1 MSRSKKIWLFAATA
15 LILLG
20 IVLFTIAM
28 TLNHWDFSKLST
40 VTYETNTT
48 TISNEFCNIYIQTE
62 TTDIIFALSNDDVC
76 KVVCYEEENNIHS
89 VTIQNDTLTIQSNKK
104 WYDYIGIGWETSKIT
119 VYLPATE
126 YDSLFISENTGDI
139 EIPNDFQFQNI
150 TISTSTGDIKNFS
163 SVSENLKIKTS
174 TGDVYIKNI
183 SAKTMSI
190 SVSTGNVDIISATCE
205 EDLEINVSTGK
216 AKISDISCKNMI
228 STGITGDIALLNL
241 IAEERISI
249 NRNTGDV
256 KFDDCD
262 ANEIFIKTSTGDVFG
277 SLLSEKLFVTESN
290 TGKITVP
297 KNTIGGR
304 CEITTDTGDIKI
316 TIK

>member
-48 TISNEFCNIYIQTE
+48 TISNKFCNIYIETE

-104 WYDYIGIGWETSKIT
+104 WYDYIGIGWEISKIT

-126 YDSLFISENTGDI
+126 YNSLFISENTGDI
-139 EIPNDFQFQNI
+139 EISNDFQFQNI
-150 TISTSTGDIKNFS
+150 TISTSTGDIKNFA
-163 SVSENLKIKTS
+163 SVLENLKIKTS

-228 STGITGDIALLNL
+228 STGTTGDIALLNL

-249 NRNTGDV
+249 HRNTGDV
-256 KFDDCD
+256 KFDGCD

>member
-48 TISNEFCNIYIQTE
+48 TISNKFCNIYIETE

-104 WYDYIGIGWETSKIT
+104 WYDYIGIGWEISKIT

-126 YDSLFISENTGDI
+126 YNSLFISENIGDI

-150 TISTSTGDIKNFS
+150 TILTSTGDIKNFA
-163 SVSENLKIKTS
+163 SVLENLKIKTS

-228 STGITGDIALLNL
+228 STGTTGDIALLNL

-249 NRNTGDV
+249 NRDTGDV
-256 KFDDCD
+256 KFDGCD

-304 CEITTDTGDIKI
+304 CEVTTDTGDIKI